1 MSPSDE
7 WTVTSD
13 NEQHLLKPALLF
25 HTLFGMADDKA
36 KKHIEDIYGK
46 K

>member
-1 MSPSDE
+1 MSGL
-7 WTVTSD
+7 WQVTMNSTYW
-13 NEQHLLKPALLF
+13 NQLFYILF